1 MHLVQNLWSLGTFQ
15 CFTSELKYHATAR
28 HFLPQTWSSEFW
40 IHFNVTNFFM
50 LLWLHIQ
57 QAAPQLRNITT
68 LQLHWSTTQSLPHL
82 NQINTNSNPTELYC
96 QLTEP
101 LYNHEECGTATPNL
115 TLVAAAR
122 QGQNQQLYLA
132 VLQNMMVLSHST
144 GVAILVR
151 ELHKAIALWHACLV
165 TLKLHSYCWACN
177 CSCLRSCHCP
187 VLFQNLQRPQ
197 SEWEGGREREMI

>member
-1 MHLVQNLWSLGTFQ
+1 
-15 CFTSELKYHATAR
+15 
-28 HFLPQTWSSEFW
+28 
-40 IHFNVTNFFM
+40 M

-122 QGQNQQLYLA
+122 QGQNQPLYLA

-144 GVAILVR
+144 RLAVLVR
-151 ELHKAIALWHACLV
+151 ELHKAVALSDMPIYRYWRGQLRCASFQTCWSILT
-165 TLKLHSYCWACN
+165 TLFLTRSKGN
-177 CSCLRSCHCP
+177 CPRTVGDHPSR
-187 VLFQNLQRPQ
+187 
-197 SEWEGGREREMI
+197 GGHVAPAKIYSSTSLTHHT

>member
-1 MHLVQNLWSLGTFQ
+1 MQLQGTFCLRPEAVNSESILTLLIFS
-15 CFTSELKYHATAR
+15 CFYCYTSKKLH
-28 HFLPQTWSSEFW
+28 HSSEILQHYNYTGQQLSLYHIW
-40 IHFNVTNFFM
+40 IKS
-50 LLWLHIQ
+50 IQ
-57 QAAPQLRNITT
+57 IPI
-68 LQLHWSTTQSLPHL
+68 
-82 NQINTNSNPTELYC
+82 PTELYC

-115 TLVAAAR
+115 TLIAAAR
-122 QGQNQQLYLA
+122 QGQNQRLYLA

-151 ELHKAIALWHACLV
+151 ELHKAVALWHACLV
-165 TLKLHSYCWACN
+165 ALKLHNYCWTCN

-197 SEWEGGREREMI
+197 NEWKGGREREMI